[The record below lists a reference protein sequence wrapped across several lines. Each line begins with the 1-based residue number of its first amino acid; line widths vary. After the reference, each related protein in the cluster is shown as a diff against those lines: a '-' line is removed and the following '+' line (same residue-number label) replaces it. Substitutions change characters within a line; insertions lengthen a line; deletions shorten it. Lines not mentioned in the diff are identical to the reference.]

1 MGKNPGYRNG
11 ICTYLRA
18 ILTILSKV
26 GKGNIIAFAFG
37 ENEKQ
42 DIKTNFSFSVN

>member
-1 MGKNPGYRNG
+1 M
-11 ICTYLRA
+11 
-18 ILTILSKV
+18 LTILSKV

-37 ENEKQ
+37 KNEKQ